1 MRTER
6 NSANSLRVNH
16 DRIRELEKQVEA
28 ELRKVGSN
36 TVSDKAAYRIL
47 LRAGNIL
54 QKINNETAKSFESGK

>member
-36 TVSDKAAYRIL
+36 TVNDKAAYRIL